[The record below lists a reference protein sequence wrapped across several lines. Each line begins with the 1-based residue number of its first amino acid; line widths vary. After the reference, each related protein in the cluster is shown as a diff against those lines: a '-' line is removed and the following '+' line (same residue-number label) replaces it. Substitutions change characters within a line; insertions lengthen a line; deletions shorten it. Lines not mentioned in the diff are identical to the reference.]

1 MHYVRNF
8 FVFTLR
14 FSLFKS
20 GCVHKDLPLGFSDK

>member
-8 FVFTLR
+8 FVFLR

-20 GCVHKDLPLGFSDK
+20 VHEDLPLGFSDK